1 MNNLIILAASGR
13 RIDKTDELTTFAK
26 AEILKAATR
35 IGQKKF
41 SQEADENL
49 AIFQLLINDFVK
61 TLEGSRMTIEE
72 VSIALEMGATDK
84 LRTRD
89 VFHLT
94 IRTLNAWLNEY
105 KEIYF
110 DVRQPKK
117 LELPPKKTTDAD
129 RMQIVR
135 LSYANYARNPKSEIG
150 EEVVYRVLHELGY
163 KGLSSELLWDY
174 TMKARDFLLAEL
186 RGKVL
191 GGESKIAISV
201 KNAIRATIQ
210 DLDNV
215 VVGNKKSV
223 PPELALATKRAILVD
238 IYNGKLS
245 QPKFDY
251 KCLAI

>member
-13 RIDKTDELTTFAK
+13 RIDKTDDLTTFAK

-49 AIFQLLINDFVK
+49 AIFQLLINDFTK
-61 TLEGSRMTIEE
+61 TLEGSRMTREE

-94 IRTLNAWLNEY
+94 IRTLNAWLTEY

-110 DVRQPKK
+110 DVRQPKR

-135 LSYANYARNPKSEIG
+135 LSYKNYALNPKSEIG
-150 EEVVYRVLHELGY
+150 EEVVYRVLLELGY
-163 KGLSSELLWDY
+163 KPLSDEVKWEYVKKAHGPLAAKIKAK
-174 TMKARDFLLAEL
+174 TMFGSAEIGTGIRNAL
-186 RGKVL
+186 RATLTDL
-191 GGESKIAISV
+191 GGVIY
-201 KNAIRATIQ
+201 
-210 DLDNV
+210 
-215 VVGNKKSV
+215 GNWKTV
-223 PPELALATKRAILVD
+223 PQELILAAKRAIVVD
-238 IYNGKLS
+238 IYNGVLP

-251 KCLAI
+251 KCLE